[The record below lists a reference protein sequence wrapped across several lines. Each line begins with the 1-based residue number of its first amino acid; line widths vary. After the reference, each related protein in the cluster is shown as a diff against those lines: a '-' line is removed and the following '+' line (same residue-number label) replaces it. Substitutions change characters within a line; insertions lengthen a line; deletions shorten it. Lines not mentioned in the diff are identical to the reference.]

1 MKLWLPSHCFCD
13 RWIWPLSYRC
23 RPFISALMLPAARV
37 RCFVYLVN
45 MWALTCQLYFGE
57 TRAFISFELFI
68 SFSIH
73 FISPV
78 WLRPRRSLQ
87 WSTRRIPWRTVVF
100 LVAFPLLVSFGRFL
114 PSIFCCHSRLRWLTL
129 FSTWWLSCSRIF
141 PCSFRLPRSSGG

>member
-1 MKLWLPSHCFCD
+1 
-13 RWIWPLSYRC
+13 
-23 RPFISALMLPAARV
+23 MLPAARV

-100 LVAFPLLVSFGRFL
+100 LVAFPLLPDL
-114 PSIFCCHSRLRWLTL
+114 PLFISSPPLFRWLRRICGGQSSSSVIL
-129 FSTWWLSCSRIF
+129 LSQVSIQSPMVEDDF
-141 PCSFRLPRSSGG
+141 VVESEP